1 MQPYETLYVAIITG
15 LVSLAVCIITQAA
28 TNMRTKGMLE
38 YRLDKLEEKIDK
50 SLLSRLT
57 DLENKVHELEKQMG
71 IQEEEIKVANHRI
84 EDLENKT

>member
-50 SLLSRLT
+50 SLLSRL
-57 DLENKVHELEKQMG
+57 DALENKIHDLEKQLG
-71 IQEEEIKVANHRI
+71 IHEEEIKVANHRI
-84 EDLENKT
+84 EDLEKK